1 MQLNDGTIMLNMRDN
16 RNRGKKEP
24 NGRRICVTSDLGENW
39 IEHPTS
45 RKALVEPTCMA
56 SLHKHKYTVNGEE
69 KTILLFANPNDYKT
83 RDKLTLKVSFDD
95 GLTWPEE
102 HWILFDEYRSSGYS
116 SITSVDKDTIGIL
129 YESSQADMAYIQI
142 KLSELL
148 R

>member
-1 MQLNDGTIMLNMRDN
+1 M
-16 RNRGKKEP
+16 
-24 NGRRICVTSDLGENW
+24 
-39 IEHPTS
+39 
-45 RKALVEPTCMA
+45 
-56 SLHKHKYTVNGEE
+56 NGEE